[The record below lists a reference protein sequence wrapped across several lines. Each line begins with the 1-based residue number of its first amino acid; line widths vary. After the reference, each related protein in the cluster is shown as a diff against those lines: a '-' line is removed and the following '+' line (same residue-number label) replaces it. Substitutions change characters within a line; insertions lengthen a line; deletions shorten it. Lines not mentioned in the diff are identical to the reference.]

1 MSIPFPLIKKACV
14 LSILPKTFEKAD
26 KIREKTGF
34 IPNLYSHRAIVISA
48 YNLILILYNLLEEK
62 PLQLIGIVKE
72 VRMVQITRPGRL
84 GSEKYP
90 I

>member
-1 MSIPFPLIKKACV
+1 M
-14 LSILPKTFEKAD
+14 
-26 KIREKTGF
+26 
-34 IPNLYSHRAIVISA
+34 YSQFVFSSSRKNSA

-72 VRMVQITRPGRL
+72 VRMVQKNRPGRL